1 MNLHEEALILLGQRL
16 HGGMLLW
23 SLVMVYVT
31 IHGSR
36 FLSSAITVDCGV
48 TLVLSLMGLLELWL
62 GLFEGEYWNSG
73 GWFMSFC
80 PVGSGHWQLGRCRHH
95 GGCRWLGN
103 CAWGCF

>member
-36 FLSSAITVDCGV
+36 FSFISNYSGLWGYIGTFIDGV
-48 TLVLSLMGLLELWL
+48 T
-62 GLFEGEYWNSG
+62 
-73 GWFMSFC
+73 
-80 PVGSGHWQLGRCRHH
+80 
-95 GGCRWLGN
+95 
-103 CAWGCF
+103 